1 MIDRYFSAFGPA
13 TIQDFKHWS
22 GLRNSDYIETL
33 EKLLENY
40 ICYIGEDGKNYYSKA
55 KTQEN
60 VEMGSPL
67 LLGKFDP
74 LFVSYA
80 KKNWLASEK
89 ERV

>member
-55 KTQEN
+55 KN
-60 VEMGSPL
+60 A
-67 LLGKFDP
+67 GKCGDG
-74 LFVSYA
+74 VATSIR
-80 KKNWLASEK
+80 E
-89 ERV
+89 V